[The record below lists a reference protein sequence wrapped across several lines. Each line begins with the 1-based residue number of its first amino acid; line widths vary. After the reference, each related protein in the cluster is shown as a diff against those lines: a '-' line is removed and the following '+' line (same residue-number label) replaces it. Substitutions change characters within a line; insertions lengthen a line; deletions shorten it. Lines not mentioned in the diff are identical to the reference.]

1 MLIFSK
7 VEVNGFVKS
16 TDSFVLSRTLNMTHG
31 TILYAIV
38 SYCKH
43 GRPTCYVQ
51 AMQTGTNVGR
61 SCNILL
67 FIVRRNEIRG
77 QN

>member
-1 MLIFSK
+1 
-7 VEVNGFVKS
+7 
-16 TDSFVLSRTLNMTHG
+16 MTHG

-51 AMQTGTNVGR
+51 AMQTGTDVGR
-61 SCNILL
+61 IVAIFFYLL
-67 FIVRRNEIRG
+67 LKEMK
-77 QN
+77 

>member
-1 MLIFSK
+1 MD
-7 VEVNGFVKS
+7 FVKS
-16 TDSFVLSRTLNMTHG
+16 MDSFVLSRTLNMTHG

-51 AMQTGTNVGR
+51 AMQTGTDVGR
-61 SCNILL
+61 IVAIFFYLL
-67 FIVRRNEIRG
+67 LKEMK
-77 QN
+77 